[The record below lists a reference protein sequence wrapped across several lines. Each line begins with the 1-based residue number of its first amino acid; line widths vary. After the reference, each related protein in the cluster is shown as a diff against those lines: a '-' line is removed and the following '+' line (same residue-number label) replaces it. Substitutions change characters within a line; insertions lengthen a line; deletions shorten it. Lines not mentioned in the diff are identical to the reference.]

1 MRVGQGRSAQPIAL
15 TYDLF
20 KAVEELERG
29 LSMASLPRTVVAML
43 DATRAKL
50 AGPIVRDRNALED
63 ARITLGGDGA
73 YIGQSW
79 DGFVVLERNSNDES

>member
-1 MRVGQGRSAQPIAL
+1 
-15 TYDLF
+15 
-20 KAVEELERG
+20 
-29 LSMASLPRTVVAML
+29 ML

-63 ARITLGGDGA
+63 ATIKLGGDGT

-79 DGFVVLERNSNDES
+79 DGFVVSERNNNDES